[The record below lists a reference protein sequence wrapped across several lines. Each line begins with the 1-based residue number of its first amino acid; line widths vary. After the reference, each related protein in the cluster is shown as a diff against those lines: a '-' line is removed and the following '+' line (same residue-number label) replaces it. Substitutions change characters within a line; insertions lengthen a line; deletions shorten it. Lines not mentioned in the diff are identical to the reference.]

1 MQLNTMIKDYFYRLC
16 FSVRDVNDK
25 IRRKLV
31 KKTIII
37 MYNYYALEQE

>member
-1 MQLNTMIKDYFYRLC
+1 MQLNTMIKNYFYRLC

-25 IRRKLV
+25 VRRKLV

-37 MYNYYALEQE
+37 RYNYDAFEQE